1 MPRDFNHTSF
11 YVAYRGLPRAHR
23 RFLMIALPLGALGIA
38 VGAAGLALR
47 QPAWGDGFWQT
58 GQASEWTGTLRLE
71 PYPMLIATTPDG
83 TPDAYL
89 LVEMGKFGARDRFR
103 GTPALDGAAVT
114 VRGRELRRDGRRMIE
129 IDPEHPSLP
138 AAVRSADSIPKAPR
152 LPDLDAVEPVTLRG
166 EIVDSKCDLG
176 AMKPG
181 SGRGHKACAILC
193 IEGGIPPVL
202 VTRDAGGRSDYYL
215 LTDAAGRAWSD
226 TDLDRGGALIA
237 EPVVLTGRAGRI
249 GSWRVLRV
257 DSLAPTG
264 RGVPSPAP

>member
-1 MPRDFNHTSF
+1 MPRDTTPTAF
-11 YVAYRGLPRAHR
+11 YVAGRGLPRVHR
-23 RFLMIALPLGALGIA
+23 RFLMFALPIAATGITI
-38 VGAAGLALR
+38 GAAGLALR
-47 QPAWGDGFWQT
+47 QPPWGDGFWQT
-58 GQASEWTGTLRLE
+58 GAASEWTGVLRLE
-71 PYPMLIATTPDG
+71 PYPMLIATAPGG

-103 GTPALDGAAVT
+103 DSPAHDGAAVT

-138 AAVRSADSIPKAPR
+138 PAVQPAGTTAPTPR
-152 LPDLDAVEPVTLRG
+152 LPRPDAFEPVTLRG

-176 AMKPG
+176 GMKPG

-226 TDLDRGGALIA
+226 TDLDRAGALIA
-237 EPVVLTGRAGRI
+237 EPVVLSGRAGRLA
-249 GSWRVLRV
+249 SWRVLRV
-257 DSLAPTG
+257 DSLAPAG